1 MFLAVFV
8 KKLIPNDIA
17 VVKIDIKMIIPYTF
31 FIYGDILFIAY
42 TAGIS
47 NSFIFT
53 SIFIKNKNIIVI
65 KIVVTIDDI
74 IAINLIFLSLV
85 IYSFIEIK
93 TGINKTLL

>member
-1 MFLAVFV
+1 MFWAVFV

-65 KIVVTIDDI
+65 NIVVIIDDI

>member
-1 MFLAVFV
+1 MFD

-17 VVKIDIKMIIPYTF
+17 VVKIDIKIIIPYIF

-65 KIVVTIDDI
+65 NIVVIIDDI